1 MRKKIFIT
9 PSYYQLS
16 DFLYLIPE
24 KFDSLGKIVHDGR
37 NQIRVVDIEGTTLVI
52 KYFKRITLANK
63 YIYAHFRKSKA
74 QRAYEHSELFLSRQI
89 NSPQPVG
96 YINCFA
102 KGMLVKSYYV
112 SLYTDYRPIG
122 DLLALSL
129 AESGEPLEAFG
140 RFTYRLH
147 KNELFHQDY
156 NIGNILFKLVDNQYD
171 FTLIDNNRL
180 KVQPYTLERSLK
192 SMCRL
197 YLPAECLEVVAA
209 GYAEAAGVD
218 KTEIIS
224 SVSKYREQY
233 MKAVAVKLKWKALKK
248 LIRGGR

>member
-16 DFLYLIPE
+16 DFVYQIPE
-24 KFDSLGKIVHDGR
+24 TFDTLGKIVHDGR
-37 NQIRVVDIEGTTLVI
+37 NQIRIVDIEGISVVI

-63 YIYAHFRKSKA
+63 FIYAHFRKSKA
-74 QRAYEHSELFLSRQI
+74 QRAYEHSELFLSKQI
-89 NSPQPVG
+89 NSPQPVA
-96 YINCFA
+96 YINCFD
-102 KGMLVKSYYV
+102 KGLLVKSYYV
-112 SLYTDYRPIG
+112 SLYTDYRPIE
-122 DLLALSL
+122 DLLTLPFT
-129 AESGEPLEAFG
+129 EFRKPLETFG

-147 KNELFHQDY
+147 KNGLFHQDY

-180 KVQPYTLERSLK
+180 KIQPYTLEKSLK

-197 YLPAECLEVVAA
+197 YLPAECLDVVAT
-209 GYAEAAGVD
+209 GYADAAGVD
-218 KTEIIS
+218 KTLIIN
-224 SVSKYREQY
+224 SVSRYREQY